1 MYWADSLGSKYIYS
15 RLEEWSKTYGD
26 FFKPCPYLAERVAEG
41 APLVRNLK
49 LYFVCPLNIAMKP
62 RTNPEIHKKE

>member
-49 LYFVCPLNIAMKP
+49 LYFVYPLNIVMKP
-62 RTNPEIHKKE
+62 HTNPEIYKKE